1 MQRRSRRVA
10 LPLAYSYDKFAP
22 NMPSSNPIF
31 FDPEGKRWRR
41 LRRILDVSV
50 ILVTLLVVFFVVT
63 VFRGSSVP
71 GVNLPELKKPYH
83 ALKDNQ
89 KRKTVR
95 GSNQNRATKQPPTQ
109 VVLNSLEGIRG
120 AFYVQWDA
128 ASFASLKEYY
138 PQIDLLFPEWLHVL
152 TADGRLQSVT
162 ETNVLFDLMDD
173 KGKPRPVD
181 DKVMPFL
188 KSEKAQMEVMP
199 LVNNFDPI
207 LNQWQPEVT
216 AKFLADPAAR
226 QRFRNELMTFLDTDQ
241 YRGMTLDIE
250 AFPDNSRGDYKQL
263 VKELYGDLQA
273 RGLKLYIAVPVND
286 RQFDYSGIA
295 QLSDGLILMNYDE
308 HYPGGMPGAVA
319 SQDWFVKNLEE
330 ALAVIPREKIIAAIG
345 NYGYDWARKPGQKKG
360 TPPEAVH
367 NVSVQDAWL
376 EAQEAESDVE
386 FDGDAM
392 NPHVAYLD
400 ENNMRHDVWFL
411 DGVTALNQMRAA
423 QSIGIDTFALWRLG
437 SEDRSLWAIW
447 DKPGEAAA
455 TSKLNVVPPGQD
467 VDIEGQGEILHIQS
481 RPASGERQITVDP
494 ETNLIT
500 DETFKTMPA
509 PYTVDMYGSSP
520 KKIAITFDDGPDPEW
535 TPKILDILKEKGV
548 KATFFLIGVEAE
560 RYASLT
566 KRIYAEGHEIG
577 NHTFT
582 HPDISNVSKRYF
594 EVELNLTERF
604 FEGKLGV
611 KPVLFRPPYSI
622 DQEPDTADEV
632 RPLELAQQ
640 LGYITIGDKVDPN
653 DWRDNPRRPANE
665 IVADVMKNLPP
676 CDPGNL
682 SCGNIVLLHDGGG
695 NRSET
700 VKALPLIIDG
710 LRQRGYEIVPVS
722 SLLGK
727 TREDVMPRISANEQ
741 WASWI
746 DGLNFSLFGLISSF
760 IIFVFFVGDVLMSA
774 RLVLV
779 GALAIFDRF
788 HRRNAVVDP
797 NYQPSVAVLIPAYN
811 EEKVIERTVQSVLGS
826 DYPNLHAI
834 VIDDGSKDRTLEVTR
849 AAFQKEIADGRVT
862 VLTKPN
868 SGKADALNY
877 ALEHVTEELFVG
889 IDADTIIA
897 PDAISKLVPHF
908 RDSRVAAMAGNA
920 KVGNR
925 VNLWT
930 RWQALEYITSQN
942 FERRALNTLNAV
954 SVVPGAIGAWRT
966 ADVRGA
972 GGYQH
977 DTVAEDAD
985 LTMALLQSGYHVNYE
1000 DRALAYTE
1008 APTRARSLMRQRFR
1022 WSFGI
1027 MQAVWK
1033 HKAALRQ
1040 RGALGWVALPNVI
1053 IFQILLPLVSPFIDI
1068 MFVVG
1073 AISYFVNKHFHPE
1086 SANPADF
1093 QRLVIY
1099 FALFMIIDFIASAI
1113 AFALERQQPG
1123 RKRDFLLLGHVWLQR
1138 FAYRQLFS
1146 IVLFKT
1152 LKRAIEGGSFAW
1164 DKLERTATVK
1174 QPVAAGR

>member
-1 MQRRSRRVA
+1 
-10 LPLAYSYDKFAP
+10 
-22 NMPSSNPIF
+22 MPSQKPIF
-31 FDPEGKRWRR
+31 FDPERKRWRR
-41 LRRILDVSV
+41 LRLIIDASV
-50 ILVTLLVVFFVVT
+50 IVVTLLIVFFVVT
-63 VFRGSSVP
+63 VFRGSTVP
-71 GVNLPELKKPYH
+71 GVNLPEVKKPFR

-89 KRKTVR
+89 KHKTAK
-95 GSNQNRATKQPPTQ
+95 GSNQHPGAKQHLTP
-109 VVLNSLEGIRG
+109 VALNSLEGIRG

-128 ASFASLKEYY
+128 ASFASLKEYF

-162 ETNVLFDLMDD
+162 ETNVLFDLMD
-173 KGKPRPVD
+173 KQGKPRPVD

-188 KSEKAQMEVMP
+188 KSEKAQMDVLP
-199 LVNNFDPI
+199 LVNNFDPVS
-207 LNQWQPEVT
+207 NQWQPEVT

-226 QRFRNELMTFLDTDQ
+226 QRFRNELMTFLATDQ
-241 YRGMTLDIE
+241 YRGITLDIE
-250 AFPDNSRGDYKQL
+250 AFPETSRGDYKSL
-263 VKELYGDLQA
+263 VQELYGDLQSK
-273 RGLKLYIAVPVND
+273 GLKLYIAVPVND
-286 RQFDYSGIA
+286 KQFDYKSIA
-295 QLSDGLILMNYDE
+295 QSADGLILMNYDE
-308 HYPGGMPGAVA
+308 HYPGGMPGGVA
-319 SQDWFVKNLEE
+319 SQDWFEKNLED
-330 ALAVIPREKIIAAIG
+330 ALTVIPREKIIAAIG
-345 NYGYDWARKPGQKKG
+345 NYGYDWAMKPGQKKG

-376 EAQEAESDVE
+376 EAEEADTDVE
-386 FDGDAM
+386 FDDDAM
-392 NPHVAYLD
+392 NPHLAYLD
-400 ENNMRHDVWFL
+400 ENNIRHDVWYL

-423 QSIGIDTFALWRLG
+423 QSLGIDTFALWRLG

-447 DKPGEAAA
+447 DKPGEAGA
-455 TSKLNVVPPGQD
+455 TAKLNVVPPGQD

-481 RPASGERQITVDP
+481 RPAAGERQIVVDP
-494 ETNLIT
+494 ETNLVT
-500 DETFKTMPA
+500 DEIFKTMPS
-509 PYTVDMYGSSP
+509 PYTVDMYGHLP
-520 KKIAITFDDGPDPEW
+520 GKIAITFDDGPDPEW
-535 TPKILDILKEKGV
+535 TPKILDVLKEKGAT
-548 KATFFLIGVEAE
+548 ATFFLIGVEAE
-560 RYASLT
+560 KYPSIV
-566 KRIYAEGHEIG
+566 KRIYAEGNEIG

-594 EVELNLTERF
+594 EVELNLTERL
-604 FEGKLGV
+604 FEGQLGV

-622 DQEPDTADEV
+622 DQEPDTADQV

-640 LGYITIGDKVDPN
+640 LGYITVGDKIDPN
-653 DWRDNPRRPANE
+653 DWRDNPRRPADE

-676 CDPGNL
+676 CAPGNL
-682 SCGNIVLLHDGGG
+682 ACGNVLLLHDGGG
-695 NRSET
+695 DRSET
-700 VKALPLIIDG
+700 LKALPQIIDG
-710 LRQRGYEIVPVS
+710 VRQRGYEIVPIS
-722 SLLGK
+722 TLLGK
-727 TREDVMPRISANEQ
+727 TRADVMPPISANER
-741 WASWI
+741 WASWV
-746 DGLNFSLFGLISSF
+746 DGLNFSLFSLISSF
-760 IIFVFFVGDVLMSA
+760 IIFVFFVGDVLMSV
-774 RLVLV
+774 RLVLI
-779 GALAIFDRF
+779 GALATFDRF
-788 HRRNAVVDP
+788 RRRNAVVDP
-797 NYQPSVAVLIPAYN
+797 NYRPSVAVLIPAYN
-811 EEKVIERTVQSVLGS
+811 EEKVIERTVRSVLES
-826 DYPNLHAI
+826 DYPNLRAI
-834 VIDDGSKDRTLEVTR
+834 VIDDGSKDRTAEVTR
-849 AAFQKEIADGRVT
+849 AAFQPEIADGRVT

-877 ALEHVTEELFVG
+877 ALENVTEELFVG

-966 ADVRGA
+966 ADVRAA
-972 GGYQH
+972 GGYHH

-985 LTMALLQSGYHVNYE
+985 LTMALLQAGYHVNYE

-1008 APTRARSLMRQRFR
+1008 APTTAGGLMRQRFR

-1033 HKAALRQ
+1033 HKAALKQ
-1040 RGALGWVALPNVI
+1040 KGALGWVALPNVV

-1068 MFVVG
+1068 MFVIG
-1073 AISYFVNKHFHPE
+1073 AVSYFVNKYFHPD

-1099 FALFMIIDFIASAI
+1099 FALFMIIDFIASTL

-1138 FAYRQLFS
+1138 FAYRQVFS

-1152 LKRAIEGGSFAW
+1152 LKRAVEGGSFAW
-1164 DKLERTATVK
+1164 DKLERTATVR
-1174 QPVAAGR
+1174 QPIVAARRAP